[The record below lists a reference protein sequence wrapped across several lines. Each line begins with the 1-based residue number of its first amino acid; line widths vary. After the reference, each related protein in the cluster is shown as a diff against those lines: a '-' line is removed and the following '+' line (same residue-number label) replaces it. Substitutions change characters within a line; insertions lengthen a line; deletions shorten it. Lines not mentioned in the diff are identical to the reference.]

1 MIQKLSQSQI
11 QAKREK
17 GLCFYCDEKYIF
29 GHKCKAS
36 AHILIIL
43 DSETSQ
49 LEGDFVPENI
59 VSLEEEADMNETPQ
73 ISLHAMSGILMH
85 QTLKFKGSIRKMNVN
100 ILIDRGSTHN
110 FLQSKV
116 VSLLNLPISNKK

>member
-1 MIQKLSQSQI
+1 M
-11 QAKREK
+11 R
-17 GLCFYCDEKYIF
+17 KYIF

-36 AHILIIL
+36 AHILIIP

-49 LEGDFVPENI
+49 LEGDFVPEHT

-73 ISLHAMSGILMH
+73 ISLHAMSSILMP
-85 QTLKFKGSIRKMNVN
+85 QTLKFKCSIGKMNVN

-116 VSLLNLPISNKK
+116 VSLLNLPISSKK